1 MSKLAANEARRV
13 IHAVAVT
20 ATGLALGL
28 AVAGCATTTSTN
40 PTSTTVP
47 ASTTAPA
54 VSTGGDVERC
64 QTAGGIWRNGMCTT
78 MGGGGY

>member
-1 MSKLAANEARRV
+1 M
-13 IHAVAVT
+13 IHAVAVA